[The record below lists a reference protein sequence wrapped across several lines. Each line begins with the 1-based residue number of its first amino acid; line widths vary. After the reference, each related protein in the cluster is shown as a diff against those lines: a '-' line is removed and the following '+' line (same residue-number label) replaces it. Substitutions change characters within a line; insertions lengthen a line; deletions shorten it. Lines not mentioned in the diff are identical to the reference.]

1 MATHIRRREMI
12 AALGGAAV
20 AWPLAARAQ
29 QRERVR
35 RIGFLGGA
43 ARPVS
48 LESSFFGGL
57 LQGLRELGYV
67 EGRDFVIEWRFAEG
81 RNEIIPVL
89 AAELVRSNVDV
100 IVLGTSMA
108 VRPTQQLTQT
118 IPIIMGISYDPVGNG
133 FVESLARPGGN
144 TTGLASSADDTAP
157 KQLELL
163 GAMVPN
169 LTRVGILVN
178 PDGGPYSASLMKN
191 LYAAAQTA
199 GIVLTKMDARKTQ
212 DIDSVF
218 AAVNERGGLDG
229 ILMVSDSLFT
239 AQQDRIVE
247 LAIATRL
254 PSIFQQ
260 REFVEAGGLMSY
272 GQGFREFFR
281 RVAFY
286 IDKIFGGTK
295 PADLPVQQPTKFDLV
310 INLKTAKALGL
321 TVPPTLLTLADEVV
335 E

>member
-1 MATHIRRREMI
+1 MRRREFI
-12 AALGGAAV
+12 TLLGCAAA
-20 AWPLAARAQ
+20 AWPQAARSQ

-35 RIGFLGGA
+35 RIGFLGGGS
-43 ARPVS
+43 RPIS
-48 LESSFFGGL
+48 FESSQYGGL
-57 LQGLRELGYV
+57 LQGLRELDYV

-81 RNEIIPVL
+81 RNEIIPAL

-100 IVLGTSMA
+100 IVLATSMA

-133 FVESLARPGGN
+133 FIDSLARPGGN
-144 TTGLASSADDTAP
+144 TTGLASSAQDTAP

-163 GAMVPN
+163 RAVVPN
-169 LTRVGILVN
+169 LTRVGVFVN
-178 PDGGPYSASLMKN
+178 PDVPYTISLVKN

-199 GIVLTKMDARKTQ
+199 GIILTRMDVRKAQ

-218 AAVNERGGLDG
+218 AVANERPGLDG
-229 ILMVSDSLFT
+229 ILMVTDSLFT
-239 AQQDRIVE
+239 AQRHRIVD
-247 LAIATRL
+247 LALAARL
-254 PSIFQQ
+254 PSVFQQ

-281 RVAFY
+281 RAAFY
-286 IDKIFGGTK
+286 IDKVFRGTK
-295 PADLPVQQPTKFDLV
+295 PADLPVEQPTKFDFV

-321 TVPPTLLTLADEVV
+321 TVPPMLLTLADEVI